1 MAITNARIQM
11 RRGLEKDFN
20 PDEMTPGEWALSLDT
35 KYVRMCFA
43 PGECLRMATYEA
55 FEQDMEEI
63 LRILAE
69 CRDIRTAVELI
80 RDNVTEAEL
89 VIEDYVAQAKQY
101 RDEAEQ
107 FRNEAFTTTPDG
119 YADLVQNVADNT
131 AKIDIITDKA
141 ELNIK
146 NTASGETI
154 HLTDSADSKVVEF
167 GLYGKA
173 EQRIT
178 TGAQL
183 LELPDLTTIYLGLTL
198 VVNGGKSKITGTST
212 GASTLWY
219 LGSYDDTSIKM
230 TLKAGT
236 YTVIDCVLW
245 SYDGTNHQ
253 NYTGTFTIT
262 EDLNITGVSTSTYA
276 SGITVTENRL
286 PMLNLGSIALPWE
299 PYTGGMTSPSPDYP
313 QDIEVAGESYNLLE
327 NTAKTQTVSGVTY
340 TVNDDDSVTAN
351 NTATA
356 FSYFDMTVDLK
367 AGSYILSGY
376 PSKQT
381 IANVMLQCFKN
392 TTATYLGSASGTE
405 LLFELSEDATA
416 LVRIVINE
424 GTSVD
429 NLTFYPMIRKAS
441 VKNDRYM
448 PYGVGSIEVKS
459 VGKNRFPSET
469 EIGTISPDTGVE
481 AVDTTFVRTPFA
493 TIEGG
498 DYELTLKGDSV
509 NLRLFY
515 YGSNKNYLGYKDL
528 HSTANA
534 ISIDDNVKYFRAR
547 WTVSSNLSEIQ
558 LERGIAT
565 PYEPYKSTTATIS
578 TPDGIAGING
588 VYDEVVKYAD
598 GSGKRIQRIGK
609 AVFDGSDDEGWYK
622 DGKSR
627 WISSSVK
634 TLAKGGSTNALCSSY
649 QIKTAGQ
656 TFEQNMGISIDAG
669 SNICLYD
676 SNHAES
682 DVTTWK
688 ENLAENNV
696 ILYYELATPIITD
709 LTAEEIAEIEKLHTF
724 YPVTNISNDADC
736 DMAVTYLADSKNYID
751 NQLAIQAQ
759 AQEEALLNML
769 LLMPDSVQASMIEN
783 DTNNL
788 LNEAE
793 V

>member
-173 EQRIT
+173 EQKQYSGKNELDNTAT
-178 TGAQL
+178 TQ
-183 LELPDLTTIYLGLTL
+183 TIEG
-198 VVNGGKSKITGTST
+198 V
-212 GASTLWY
+212 
-219 LGSYDDTSIKM
+219 
-230 TLKAGT
+230 T
-236 YTVIDCVLW
+236 YTVNENKSVTVNGTAGENGSVLILNSNDISLDLESG
-245 SYDGTNHQ
+245 SYILSGSPS
-253 NYTGTFTIT
+253 G
-262 EDLNITGVSTSTYA
+262 GSTSTYRLQFYDGSSMITDYG
-276 SGITVTENRL
+276 SGTSFDFTNSGQDYNVAITVFPNATVNNLTFYPMIRL
-286 PMLNLGSIALPWE
+286 ASITDSTYE
-299 PYTGGMTSPSPDYP
+299 PYVGGMASPSSDYP
-313 QDIEVAGESYNLLE
+313 QDIEVAG
-327 NTAKTQTVSGVTY
+327 
-340 TVNDDDSVTAN
+340 
-351 NTATA
+351 
-356 FSYFDMTVDLK
+356 
-367 AGSYILSGY
+367 
-376 PSKQT
+376 
-381 IANVMLQCFKN
+381 
-392 TTATYLGSASGTE
+392 ASG
-405 LLFELSEDATA
+405 
-416 LVRIVINE
+416 
-424 GTSVD
+424 SV
-429 NLTFYPMIRKAS
+429 
-441 VKNDRYM
+441 
-448 PYGVGSIEVKS
+448 EVKS
-459 VGKNRFPSET
+459 VGKNLLENTNTNQTKFGVTFTVNDGVITADGTATDNAIFNIELLTPLAKGNYILSGITGGSATTYFMDLYDKEWTNRAILYNGER
-469 EIGTISPDTGVE
+469 EINQGV
-481 AVDTTFVRTPFA
+481 VYVRMVVA
-493 TIEGG
+493 
-498 DYELTLKGDSV
+498 KG
-509 NLRLFY
+509 Y
-515 YGSNKNYLGYKDL
+515 
-528 HSTANA
+528 TAN
-534 ISIDDNVKYFRAR
+534 NVKFYPMIRLASD
-547 WTVSSNLSEIQ
+547 TDD
-558 LERGIAT
+558 T
-565 PYEPYKSTTATIS
+565 YEPYTETTSLIS

-609 AVFDGSDDEGWYK
+609 AVFDGSDDELW
-622 DGKSR
+622 DV
-627 WISSSVK
+627 I
-634 TLAKGGSTNALCSSY
+634 TTNTSNAYRMVARVLQEKIKKNPANDNLVNILCSQLIQRVPNSTY
-649 QIKTAGQ
+649 RCVEGVSVGMDGALIVYSSDFNT
-656 TFEQNMGISIDAG
+656 
-669 SNICLYD
+669 
-676 SNHAES
+676 S
-682 DVTTWK
+682 DVSLWK
-688 ENLAENNV
+688 AHLQARPMTV
-696 ILYYELATPIITD
+696 LYELAEPIITD
-709 LTAEEIAEIEKLHTF
+709 LTAEEIAEIEKLYTF